1 MLINYY
7 LIYLAELEETILLE
21 YLIYMVLAISQI
33 SINIF
38 MLVHLINDQG

>member
-7 LIYLAELEETILLE
+7 LIYLAEPEETILLE
-21 YLIYMVLAISQI
+21 NLIYMVLAISQI